1 MSRAE
6 ARLQQLEEHL
16 DNMAGEEEVAQRFET
31 LQLHAGEFFGCCWPM
46 ERAVVAIYNV
56 SI

>member
-16 DNMAGEEEVAQRFET
+16 DNMGGEEEVAQRFET
-31 LQLHAGEFFGCCWPM
+31 LQLHAGEFFGCSKAL
-46 ERAVVAIYNV
+46 ETTLVAMA
-56 SI
+56 SISV